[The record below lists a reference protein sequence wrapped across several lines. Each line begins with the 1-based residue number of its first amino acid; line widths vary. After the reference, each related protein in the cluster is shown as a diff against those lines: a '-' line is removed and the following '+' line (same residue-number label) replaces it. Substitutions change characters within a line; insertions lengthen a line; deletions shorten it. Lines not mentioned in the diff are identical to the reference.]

1 MSTSSDETSSEP
13 SLGTLVSAASRD
25 LSTLIRAEIE
35 LAKAELRTDMKSAA
49 KAAALLAVAGV
60 FGFFV
65 LIMLLFAFAE
75 GLVALGLFRWAA
87 FLVVAVVLL
96 VLAGILALV
105 ARGAIKRVKPPT
117 RTIETTKDTIAWAKH
132 PTQPPVSVVRQGE
145 RTAETVPPGTSAT
158 P

>member
-1 MSTSSDETSSEP
+1 MSTSSEPTANEP

-35 LAKAELRTDMKSAA
+35 LAKTELRADVKSAA
-49 KAAALLAVAGV
+49 KAGVLLAVAGV

-75 GLVALGLFRWAA
+75 GLVALGLYRWAA
-87 FLVVAVVLL
+87 FLVVAGVLI
-96 VLAGILALV
+96 VLAAILALI

-132 PTQPPVSVVRQGE
+132 PTQQPVSVVRQGE
-145 RTAETVPPGTSAT
+145 RTAQTVPPGISRT
-158 P
+158 